1 MKSGGIFMLESELI
15 KLIEDIQLKKTES
28 NYIEV
33 KSARNGCPK
42 IFDTLSSFSN
52 QQNGGTIIFGVDE
65 NDDYNVCGVYDAAD
79 LQKKIMEQS
88 LQMEPVVRPLCTVAV
103 VDGKTVVSAEI
114 QEMDNFQKPCFY
126 KGAGRLRGSYVRVA
140 DGDRLMT
147 EYEVYSYEAFK
158 QDIHDELR
166 TNDRAEMTDINTD
179 EYQLYLLELKKN
191 KPHLA
196 KLEEKEINRLQGFV
210 VDNKPTVAALMLF
223 SVYPQAYF
231 PQLCITAVSV
241 PGKEMSATGSVGERF
256 IDNKRIEGSITQMLN
271 DALIF
276 VRKNMKVKT
285 IIDAETGMR
294 NDRTEYPVIA
304 VRELVLNALIHR
316 DYSIHTESAP
326 ITITMYSDR
335 MEIENP
341 GGLYGRM
348 TLDSLG
354 FVSADTR
361 NPYIA
366 GALEIMGETENRYSG
381 IPTIRSA
388 MKNAGLPQPV
398 FVNNSGVFKA
408 ILYNEIVSEKG
419 NSDLASRIL
428 DFCSVPRS
436 RKELEE
442 KFKDDITIA
451 YLMSKHMKPLI
462 AENKIALTKPESP
475 KSKDQKYFTI
485 K

>member
-1 MKSGGIFMLESELI
+1 MLESELI

-196 KLEEKEINRLQGFV
+196 KLEENEINRLQGFV
-210 VDNKPTVAALMLF
+210 VDNKPTIAALMLF

-256 IDNKRIEGSITQMLN
+256 IDNKRIEGTITQMLN

-285 IIDAETGMR
+285 IIDSETGMR
-294 NDRTEYPVIA
+294 NDRTEYPVVA

-398 FVNNSGVFKA
+398 FVNNRGVFKA

>member
-1 MKSGGIFMLESELI
+1 MLESELI

-28 NYIEV
+28 NYFEV

-65 NDDYNVCGVYDAAD
+65 NEDYNVCGVYDAAD

-442 KFKDDITIA
+442 KFKEEITIA

>member
-1 MKSGGIFMLESELI
+1 MLESELI

-42 IFDTLSSFSN
+42 VFDTLSSFSN

-65 NDDYNVCGVYDAAD
+65 NEDYNVCGVYDAAD

-158 QDIHDELR
+158 QNIHDELR

-210 VDNKPTVAALMLF
+210 VDNKPTIAALMLF

-398 FVNNSGVFKA
+398 FVNNRGVFKA

-442 KFKDDITIA
+442 KFKEEITIA

>member
-1 MKSGGIFMLESELI
+1 M
-15 KLIEDIQLKKTES
+15 
-28 NYIEV
+28 
-33 KSARNGCPK
+33 
-42 IFDTLSSFSN
+42 
-52 QQNGGTIIFGVDE
+52 
-65 NDDYNVCGVYDAAD
+65 
-79 LQKKIMEQS
+79 
-88 LQMEPVVRPLCTVAV
+88 
-103 VDGKTVVSAEI
+103 
-114 QEMDNFQKPCFY
+114 
-126 KGAGRLRGSYVRVA
+126 RVA

-166 TNDRAEMTDINTD
+166 TNSRAELTDINTE

-223 SVYPQAYF
+223 SIYPQAYF

-285 IIDAETGMR
+285 IIDPETGMR

-348 TLDSLG
+348 TLDNLG

-381 IPTIRSA
+381 IPTVRSA

-398 FVNNSGVFKA
+398 FENNRGVFKA

-428 DFCSVPRS
+428 NFCSVPRS

-475 KSKDQKYFTI
+475 KSKDQKYYTV

>member
-1 MKSGGIFMLESELI
+1 MLETELI
-15 KLIEDIQLKKTES
+15 KLIEDIQLKKAES

-33 KSARNGCPK
+33 KSAQNGCPK

-52 QQNGGTIIFGVDE
+52 QQNGGTIIFGIDE

-103 VDGKTVVSAEI
+103 IDGKTVVSAEI

-166 TNDRAEMTDINTD
+166 TNSRAELTDINTE

-191 KPHLA
+191 KPHPA

-223 SVYPQAYF
+223 SIYPQAYF

-285 IIDAETGMR
+285 IIDPETGMR

-348 TLDSLG
+348 TLDNLG

-366 GALEIMGETENRYSG
+366 GTLEIMGETENRYSG

-388 MKNAGLPQPV
+388 MKSAGLPQPV
-398 FVNNSGVFKA
+398 FVNNRGVFKA
-408 ILYNEIVSEKG
+408 ILYNETVSEKG
-419 NSDLASRIL
+419 NGDLASRIL
-428 DFCSVPRS
+428 NFCSVPRS
-436 RKELEE
+436 RKELEG
-442 KFKDDITIA
+442 KFKNEITIA

-475 KSKDQKYFTI
+475 KSKDQKYYTV

>member
-1 MKSGGIFMLESELI
+1 MLEIELI
-15 KLIEDIQLKKTES
+15 NLVKDIQLKKAES

-33 KSARNGCPK
+33 KSARSGCPK

-52 QQNGGTIIFGVDE
+52 QQNGGVIIFGIDE
-65 NDDYNVCGVYDAAD
+65 NEDYNVCGVYDAAD

-103 VDGKTVVSAEI
+103 IDGKTVVSAEI

-126 KGAGRLRGSYVRVA
+126 KGVGRLRGSYVRVA

-147 EYEVYSYEAFK
+147 EYEVYSFEAFR

-166 TNDRAEMTDINTD
+166 TNDRALLSDINTQQ
-179 EYQLYLLELKKN
+179 YQMYLLELKKN
-191 KPHLA
+191 KPNLS

-256 IDNKRIEGSITQMLN
+256 IDNKRIEGSITQMLS

-285 IIDAETGMR
+285 IIDSETGMR
-294 NDRTEYPVIA
+294 NDKTEYPVIA
-304 VRELVLNALIHR
+304 VRELILNALIHR

-348 TLDSLG
+348 TLDNLG

-388 MKNAGLPQPV
+388 MKNAGLSQPV
-398 FVNNSGVFKA
+398 FVNNAGVFKA

-436 RKELEE
+436 RRELEE
-442 KFKDDITIA
+442 KFKNEITIA
-451 YLMSKHMKPLI
+451 YLMSKHMKHLI
-462 AENKIALTKPESP
+462 ADNKIALTKPKSP
-475 KSKDQKYFTI
+475 KSKDQKYYTI

>member
-1 MKSGGIFMLESELI
+1 MLESELI
-15 KLIEDIQLKKTES
+15 KLIEDIQLKRTES

-65 NDDYNVCGVYDAAD
+65 NEDYNVCGVYDAAD

-103 VDGKTVVSAEI
+103 FDGKTVVSAEI

-285 IIDAETGMR
+285 IIDSETGMR

-398 FVNNSGVFKA
+398 FVNNRGVFKA

>member
-1 MKSGGIFMLESELI
+1 MLESELI

-28 NYIEV
+28 NYFEV

-285 IIDAETGMR
+285 IIDSETGMR

-398 FVNNSGVFKA
+398 FVNNRGVFKA

-419 NSDLASRIL
+419 NSDLASQIL

>member
-1 MKSGGIFMLESELI
+1 MLESELI

-65 NDDYNVCGVYDAAD
+65 NEDFNVCGVYDAAD

-191 KPHLA
+191 KPYLA

-210 VDNKPTVAALMLF
+210 ADNKPTVAALMLF

-285 IIDAETGMR
+285 IIDSETGMR

-304 VRELVLNALIHR
+304 VREIVLNALIHR

-348 TLDSLG
+348 TLESLG

-398 FVNNSGVFKA
+398 FVNNRGVFKA

-475 KSKDQKYFTI
+475 KSKDQKYYTV

>member
-285 IIDAETGMR
+285 IIDSETGMR

-398 FVNNSGVFKA
+398 FVNNRGVFKA

-436 RKELEE
+436 RRELEE

>member
-1 MKSGGIFMLESELI
+1 MLESELI

-140 DGDRLMT
+140 DGDSLMT

-158 QDIHDELR
+158 QNIHDELR

-241 PGKEMSATGSVGERF
+241 PGKEMSVTGSVGERF

-398 FVNNSGVFKA
+398 FVNNRGVFKA

-442 KFKDDITIA
+442 KFKEEITIA

>member
-1 MKSGGIFMLESELI
+1 MLESELI

-28 NYIEV
+28 NCIEV
-33 KSARNGCPK
+33 KAARNGCPK

-442 KFKDDITIA
+442 KFKEEITIA

>member
-1 MKSGGIFMLESELI
+1 MLESELI

-88 LQMEPVVRPLCTVAV
+88 LQMKPVVRPLCTVAV

-114 QEMDNFQKPCFY
+114 QEMDNFNKPCFY

-166 TNDRAEMTDINTD
+166 TNDRAEMTDINTE
-179 EYQLYLLELKKN
+179 EYQLYLLGLKKN

-285 IIDAETGMR
+285 IIDSETGMR

-398 FVNNSGVFKA
+398 FVNNRGVFKA

-442 KFKDDITIA
+442 KFKEEITIA

>member
-1 MKSGGIFMLESELI
+1 MLEIELV
-15 KLIEDIQLKKTES
+15 KLIEDIQLKKAES

-52 QQNGGTIIFGVDE
+52 QQNGGTIIFGIDE

-103 VDGKTVVSAEI
+103 IDGKTVVSAEI

-166 TNDRAEMTDINTD
+166 TNSRAELTDINTE

-223 SVYPQAYF
+223 SIYPQAYF

-285 IIDAETGMR
+285 IIDPETGMR

-348 TLDSLG
+348 TLDNLG

-381 IPTIRSA
+381 IPTVRSA

-398 FVNNSGVFKA
+398 FENNRGVFKA

-428 DFCSVPRS
+428 NFCSVPRS

-475 KSKDQKYFTI
+475 KSKDQKYYTV

>member
-1 MKSGGIFMLESELI
+1 MLESELI

-285 IIDAETGMR
+285 IIDSETGMR

-398 FVNNSGVFKA
+398 FVNNRGVFKA

-442 KFKDDITIA
+442 KFKEEITIA

>member
-1 MKSGGIFMLESELI
+1 MLESELI

-241 PGKEMSATGSVGERF
+241 PGKEMSVTGSVGERF

-285 IIDAETGMR
+285 IVDAETGMR

-398 FVNNSGVFKA
+398 FVNNRGVFKA

-442 KFKDDITIA
+442 RFKEEITIA

>member
-1 MKSGGIFMLESELI
+1 
-15 KLIEDIQLKKTES
+15 
-28 NYIEV
+28 
-33 KSARNGCPK
+33 
-42 IFDTLSSFSN
+42 
-52 QQNGGTIIFGVDE
+52 
-65 NDDYNVCGVYDAAD
+65 
-79 LQKKIMEQS
+79 
-88 LQMEPVVRPLCTVAV
+88 MEPVVRPLCTVAV

-158 QDIHDELR
+158 QNIHDELR
-166 TNDRAEMTDINTD
+166 IIDRAELADINTE

-210 VDNKPTVAALMLF
+210 VDGKPTVAALMLF
-223 SVYPQAYF
+223 SIYPQAYF

-256 IDNKRIEGSITQMLN
+256 IDNKRIEGSITQMLS

-285 IIDAETGMR
+285 IINSETGMR

-348 TLDSLG
+348 TLDNLG

-366 GALEIMGETENRYSG
+366 GTLEIMGETENRYSG

-388 MKNAGLPQPV
+388 MKSAGLPQPV
-398 FVNNSGVFKA
+398 FVNNRGVFKA
-408 ILYNEIVSEKG
+408 ILYNETVSEKG
-419 NSDLASRIL
+419 NGDLASRIL
-428 DFCSVPRS
+428 NFCSVPRS

>member
-1 MKSGGIFMLESELI
+1 MLESELI
-15 KLIEDIQLKKTES
+15 KLIEDIQLKRTES

-114 QEMDNFQKPCFY
+114 QEMDNFHKPCFY
-126 KGAGRLRGSYVRVA
+126 KGAGRLRGSYVRVV

-196 KLEEKEINRLQGFV
+196 KLEENEINRLQGFV

-285 IIDAETGMR
+285 IIDSETGMR

-398 FVNNSGVFKA
+398 FVNNRGVFKA

-462 AENKIALTKPESP
+462 AKNKIALTKPESP

>member
-1 MKSGGIFMLESELI
+1 MLESELI

-52 QQNGGTIIFGVDE
+52 QQNGGTIIFGIDE
-65 NDDYNVCGVYDAAD
+65 NDDFNVCGVYDAAD

-241 PGKEMSATGSVGERF
+241 PGKEMSVTGSVGERF

-285 IIDAETGMR
+285 IVDAETGMR

-398 FVNNSGVFKA
+398 FVNNRGVFKA

-442 KFKDDITIA
+442 RFKEEITIA

>member
-1 MKSGGIFMLESELI
+1 MLESELI

-285 IIDAETGMR
+285 IIDSETGMR

-348 TLDSLG
+348 TLDNLG

-398 FVNNSGVFKA
+398 FVNNRGVFKA

-442 KFKDDITIA
+442 KFKEEITIA

>member
-1 MKSGGIFMLESELI
+1 MLESELI

-65 NDDYNVCGVYDAAD
+65 NEDYNVCGVYDAAD

-114 QEMDNFQKPCFY
+114 QEMDNFHKPCFY

-285 IIDAETGMR
+285 IIDSETGMR

-316 DYSIHTESAP
+316 DYSIYTESAP
-326 ITITMYSDR
+326 ITITIYSDR

-398 FVNNSGVFKA
+398 FVNNRGVFKA

>member
-1 MKSGGIFMLESELI
+1 MLESELI

-114 QEMDNFQKPCFY
+114 QEMDNFHKPCFY

-348 TLDSLG
+348 TLDNLG

-442 KFKDDITIA
+442 KFKEEITIA

>member
-1 MKSGGIFMLESELI
+1 MLEIELV
-15 KLIEDIQLKKTES
+15 KLIEDIQLKKAES

-52 QQNGGTIIFGVDE
+52 QQNGGTIIFGIDE

-103 VDGKTVVSAEI
+103 VDGKTVVSSEI

-158 QDIHDELR
+158 QNIHDELR
-166 TNDRAEMTDINTD
+166 IIDRAELADINTE

-210 VDNKPTVAALMLF
+210 VDGKPTVAALMLF
-223 SVYPQAYF
+223 SIYPQAYF

-256 IDNKRIEGSITQMLN
+256 IDNKRIEGSITQMLS

-285 IIDAETGMR
+285 IINSETGMR

-348 TLDSLG
+348 TLDNLG

-366 GALEIMGETENRYSG
+366 GTLEIMGETENRYSG

-388 MKNAGLPQPV
+388 MKSAGLPQPV
-398 FVNNSGVFKA
+398 FVNNRGVFKA
-408 ILYNEIVSEKG
+408 ILYNETVSEKG
-419 NSDLASRIL
+419 NGDLASRIL
-428 DFCSVPRS
+428 NFCSVPRS

>member
-1 MKSGGIFMLESELI
+1 MLESELI

-103 VDGKTVVSAEI
+103 FDGKTVVSAEI

-285 IIDAETGMR
+285 IIDSETGMR

-398 FVNNSGVFKA
+398 FVNNRGVFKA

-442 KFKDDITIA
+442 KFKEEITIA

>member
-1 MKSGGIFMLESELI
+1 MLETELI

-33 KSARNGCPK
+33 KSARKGCPK

-103 VDGKTVVSAEI
+103 IDGKTVVSAEI

-158 QDIHDELR
+158 QNIHDELR
-166 TNDRAEMTDINTD
+166 IIDRAELADINTE

-196 KLEEKEINRLQGFV
+196 KLEKKEINRLQGFV
-210 VDNKPTVAALMLF
+210 VDGKPTVAALMLF
-223 SVYPQAYF
+223 SIYPQAYF

-256 IDNKRIEGSITQMLN
+256 IDNKRIEGSITQMLS

-285 IIDAETGMR
+285 IIDPETGMR

-304 VRELVLNALIHR
+304 IRELVLNALIHR
-316 DYSIHTESAP
+316 DYSKHTESAP

-348 TLDSLG
+348 TLDNLG

-388 MKNAGLPQPV
+388 MKSAGLPQPV
-398 FVNNSGVFKA
+398 FVNNRGVFKA
-408 ILYNEIVSEKG
+408 ILYNETVSEKG
-419 NSDLASRIL
+419 NGDLASRIL

-442 KFKDDITIA
+442 KFKNEITIA

-475 KSKDQKYFTI
+475 KSKDQKYYTV

>member
-1 MKSGGIFMLESELI
+1 MLEIELV
-15 KLIEDIQLKKTES
+15 KLIEDIQLKKAES

-33 KSARNGCPK
+33 KSAQNGCPK

-158 QDIHDELR
+158 QNIHDELR
-166 TNDRAEMTDINTD
+166 TNSRAELTDINTE

-285 IIDAETGMR
+285 IINSETGMR

-316 DYSIHTESAP
+316 DYSKHTESAP

-348 TLDSLG
+348 TLDNLG

-398 FVNNSGVFKA
+398 FVNNRGVFKA
-408 ILYNEIVSEKG
+408 ILYNETVSEKG
-419 NSDLASRIL
+419 NGDLASRVL

-442 KFKDDITIA
+442 KFRDDITIA

-475 KSKDQKYFTI
+475 KSKDQKYYTV

>member
-1 MKSGGIFMLESELI
+1 MLESELI

-285 IIDAETGMR
+285 IIDSETGMR

-398 FVNNSGVFKA
+398 FVNNRGVFKA

-419 NSDLASRIL
+419 NSDIASRIL

-442 KFKDDITIA
+442 KFKEEITIA

>member
-1 MKSGGIFMLESELI
+1 MLESELI

-65 NDDYNVCGVYDAAD
+65 NENFNVCGVYDADD

-126 KGAGRLRGSYVRVA
+126 KGTGRLRGSYVRVA

-398 FVNNSGVFKA
+398 FVNNRGVFKA

-462 AENKIALTKPESP
+462 AKNKIALTKPESP

>member
-1 MKSGGIFMLESELI
+1 MLESELI

-28 NYIEV
+28 NYFEV

-126 KGAGRLRGSYVRVA
+126 KGSGRLRGSYVRVA

-285 IIDAETGMR
+285 IIDSETGMR

-398 FVNNSGVFKA
+398 FVNNRGVFKA

-442 KFKDDITIA
+442 KFKEEITIA

>member
-1 MKSGGIFMLESELI
+1 MLESELI

-52 QQNGGTIIFGVDE
+52 QQNGGTIVFGVDE

-166 TNDRAEMTDINTD
+166 TNERAEMTDINTD

-285 IIDAETGMR
+285 IIDSETGMR

-398 FVNNSGVFKA
+398 FVNNRGVFKA